1 LYVQVALREDQSSC
15 RTLLILSPSQLQTA
29 DSFLP
34 QFAITSLTFGC
45 LQLFLS
51 ILLYRNPILNP
62 PLDAEGNP
70 VPQDPETGA
79 PLPLDKTG
87 KPIEPAWLKPQPPSS
102 VSQPSLNVA
111 QSEIPP
117 PPPVYDGRSDE
128 EDEFEEEEKKLLG
141 LEAAERG
148 AVELGKKEKKVSRR
162 EQKERRY

>member
-1 LYVQVALREDQSSC
+1 LRYVQDQSTR
-15 RTLLILSPSQLQTA
+15 RTLDPLPASERQTIN
-29 DSFLP
+29 SFSS

-79 PLPLDKTG
+79 PLPLDKNG
-87 KPIEPAWLKPQPPSS
+87 KPIEPAWLRPQPPSS
-102 VSQPSLNVA
+102 VSQPTLDVA
-111 QSEIPP
+111 QSGIPP

-128 EDEFEEEEKKLLG
+128 EDEFEEEKEKLLG
-141 LEAAERG
+141 LEAVERG
-148 AVELGKKEKKVSRR
+148 AVELGKKEKKASRR
-162 EQKERRY
+162 EKKERRY